1 MEYNEKVS
9 VLKLISSHDEI
20 GNIRTFVFE
29 KDDLSW
35 IAGQS
40 QAYVLSQIN
49 GAEGENQRYFTI
61 SSAPSEGTINIST
74 RISDSLFKQTLNK
87 MKPGEEIIRFDL
99 KGDFTW
105 EDVSGKSIVMVA
117 GGIGVTPFRSILVE
131 RDTTGKMIPATL
143 LYFNRTRDVPFER
156 ELKKLEEKHKE
167 FVLKIIIG
175 ENITS
180 DKIIELA
187 PQVDSQTVYLS
198 GPEQMVESIGLQL
211 RENGIVVKQDRFPGY
226 DEKNY

>member
-29 KDDLSW
+29 KDGLSW

-40 QAYVLSQIN
+40 QAYVLSRIN
-49 GAEGENQRYFTI
+49 STEGQNQRYFTI
-61 SSAPSEGTINIST
+61 SSALSEGTINIST
-74 RISDSLFKQTLNK
+74 RISDSLFKQTLDK
-87 MKPGEEIIRFDL
+87 MRPGEEIVRFDL

-117 GGIGVTPFRSILVE
+117 GGIGVTPFRSILIE

-143 LYFNRTRDVPFER
+143 LYFNRTSDIPFEK
-156 ELKKLEEKHKE
+156 ELKKIEEKHKE

-187 PQVDSQTVYLS
+187 PQVNSQTVYLS
-198 GPEQMVESIGLQL
+198 GPESMVESIGLQL
-211 RENGIVVKQDRFPGY
+211 REKGIVVKQDRFPGY